1 MLNSA
6 WGYCSRKKKKKQ
18 KTWTQQNARKRAK
31 PNTHFDSFMIYVGSG
46 ALSSA
51 KQAELV
57 KKDHLGGAIDTYTEV
72 LFLTLMV
79 YSQTSL
85 P

>member
-1 MLNSA
+1 
-6 WGYCSRKKKKKQ
+6 
-18 KTWTQQNARKRAK
+18 
-31 PNTHFDSFMIYVGSG
+31 MIYVGSG

-57 KKDHLGGAIDTYTEV
+57 KKDHLGGVIDTYTEV
-72 LFLTLMV
+72 LFLTLMDS
-79 YSQTSL
+79 SQTSL

>member
-1 MLNSA
+1 MNSI
-6 WGYCSRKKKKKQ
+6 KQ
-18 KTWTQQNARKRAK
+18 CINSIKQCVSAAKRQETRK
-31 PNTHFDSFMIYVGSG
+31 PNTHLDSFMIYVGSG

-72 LFLTLMV
+72 LFLTLMDS
-79 YSQTSL
+79 SQTSL